1 MWEQQPVVPSHVHVF
16 REGNDG
22 HAGVAD
28 DGSES
33 QLAFHFDQV
42 VDVPGQE
49 RRRRRRQ
56 AI

>member
-49 RRRRRRQ
+49 RRRRRQ